1 MLKDKAELKDLFKL
15 THELVCIPSES
26 FQEKEIVDFVEHKLS
41 EAPWLDVTRIGDNIV
56 AKTGDTK
63 GMRLLLG
70 GHTDTVPAQ
79 GNDQIR
85 LSEDSI
91 WGIGSADMKGGI
103 AIMLSLALNVPDSAV
118 DMTYVFYAREEVA
131 HKHNGLLEI
140 EANEPELLIADLAIL
155 GEPTSGNIEAGCQG
169 TMRFTLELKG
179 ERAHTARPWMGRNA
193 IHRLSGVLTA
203 IEDYESRNPVIEGCQ
218 YREAL
223 QVVKVEG
230 GIAGNVV
237 PDSTTLTINHRVAPD
252 RSLDIAEKEIRDLL
266 EPFMEPADELKVVD
280 AAPPA
285 KPGLSNPILASMIES
300 HQLNVQAKLGWTDV
314 AFFDQK
320 GIPAANFGPGDAT
333 LAHTSNE
340 QVERSSIDQCYL
352 ALKQIITEGV

>member
-1 MLKDKAELKDLFKL
+1 MLKDKTELTDLFKL

-26 FQEKEIVDFVEHKLS
+26 FQEKEIVDFVAQKLS

-140 EANEPELLIADLAIL
+140 EANQPELLIADLAIL

-252 RSLDIAEKEIRDLL
+252 RSLDIAEEEIRDLL

>member
-1 MLKDKAELKDLFKL
+1 MLEEKIELTDLFKL

-26 FQEKEIVDFVEHKLS
+26 FEEKEIVDFVADKLS
-41 EAPWLDVTRIGDNIV
+41 EAPWLNVTRIGDNLV
-56 AKTGDTK
+56 AKTGDEK

-140 EANEPELLIADLAIL
+140 EANQPELLIADLAIL
-155 GEPTSGNIEAGCQG
+155 REPTSGNIEAGCQG

-203 IEDYESRNPVIEGCQ
+203 IADYESRNPVIEGCQ

-252 RSLDIAEKEIRDLL
+252 RSLNIAEKEIRDLL
-266 EPFMEPADELKVVD
+266 KPFMEPADELKVVD

-285 KPGLSNPILASMIES
+285 KPGLSNPILASMIET
-300 HQLNVQAKLGWTDV
+300 HQLDVQAKLGWTDV

>member
-1 MLKDKAELKDLFKL
+1 MSEEKTELTDLFKL

-26 FQEKEIVDFVEHKLS
+26 FEEKKIVDFIADKLS
-41 EAPWLDVTRIGDNIV
+41 EASWLNVTRIGDNIV
-56 AKTGDTK
+56 AKTGDK
-63 GMRLLLG
+63 KEMRLLLG

-103 AIMLSLALNVPDSAV
+103 AIMLSLALNVPESAV

-140 EANEPELLIADLAIL
+140 EANQPELLLADLAIL

-203 IEDYESRNPVIEGCQ
+203 IEDYESRHPIIEGCQ

-237 PDSTTLTINHRVAPD
+237 PDSSTLTINHRVAPD
-252 RSLDIAEKEIRDLL
+252 RSLDKAEKEIRDLL
-266 EPFMEPADELKVVD
+266 EPFMEPADELTVID

-285 KPGLSNPILASMIES
+285 KPGLSNPIIASMIET
-300 HQLNVQAKLGWTDV
+300 HQLDVQAKLGWTDV

-320 GIPAANFGPGDAT
+320 GVPAANFGPGDAT

-340 QVERSSIDQCYL
+340 QVKRSSIEQCYL

>member
-1 MLKDKAELKDLFKL
+1 MLEEKIELTDLFKL

-26 FQEKEIVDFVEHKLS
+26 FEEKEIVDFVADKLS
-41 EAPWLDVTRIGDNIV
+41 EAPWLNVTRIGDNLV
-56 AKTGDTK
+56 AKTGDEK

-140 EANEPELLIADLAIL
+140 EANQPELLIADLAIL

-203 IEDYESRNPVIEGCQ
+203 IADYESRNPVIEGCQ

-252 RSLDIAEKEIRDLL
+252 RSLNIAEKEIRDLL
-266 EPFMEPADELKVVD
+266 KPFMEPADELKVVD

-285 KPGLSNPILASMIES
+285 KPGLPNPILASMIET
-300 HQLNVQAKLGWTDV
+300 HQLDVQAKLGWTDV

>member
-1 MLKDKAELKDLFKL
+1 MLKDKTELTDLFKL

-26 FQEKEIVDFVEHKLS
+26 FQEKEIVDFVAQKLS

-56 AKTGDTK
+56 AKTGNTK

-140 EANEPELLIADLAIL
+140 EANQPELLIADLAIL

-252 RSLDIAEKEIRDLL
+252 RSLDIAEREIRDLL
-266 EPFMEPADELKVVD
+266 GPFMEPADELKVVD

>member
-1 MLKDKAELKDLFKL
+1 MLKDKTELTDLFKL

-26 FQEKEIVDFVEHKLS
+26 FQEKEIVDFVAQKLS

-140 EANEPELLIADLAIL
+140 EANQPELLIADLAIL

-193 IHRLSGVLTA
+193 IHRLSGVLAA
-203 IEDYESRNPVIEGCQ
+203 IADYESRNPVIEGCQ

-223 QVVKVEG
+223 QVVKVQG

>member
-1 MLKDKAELKDLFKL
+1 MLKDKTELTDLFKL

-26 FQEKEIVDFVEHKLS
+26 FQEKEIVDFVAQKLS

-140 EANEPELLIADLAIL
+140 EANQPELLIADLAIL

-320 GIPAANFGPGDAT
+320 GVPAANFGPGDAT

-340 QVERSSIDQCYL
+340 QVERSSIEQCYL

>member
-1 MLKDKAELKDLFKL
+1 MLKDKTELTDLFKL

-26 FQEKEIVDFVEHKLS
+26 FQEKEIVDFVAQKLS

-140 EANEPELLIADLAIL
+140 EANQPELLIADLAIL

-280 AAPPA
+280 AA
-285 KPGLSNPILASMIES
+285 L
-300 HQLNVQAKLGWTDV
+300 QLNQD
-314 AFFDQK
+314 
-320 GIPAANFGPGDAT
+320 
-333 LAHTSNE
+333 
-340 QVERSSIDQCYL
+340 YL
-352 ALKQIITEGV
+352 IRYLLQ

>member
-1 MLKDKAELKDLFKL
+1 MLKDKAELTDLFKL

-26 FQEKEIVDFVEHKLS
+26 FQEKEIVDFVAQKLS

-140 EANEPELLIADLAIL
+140 EANQPELLIADLAIL

>member
-1 MLKDKAELKDLFKL
+1 MLKDKTELTDLFKL

-26 FQEKEIVDFVEHKLS
+26 FQEKEIVDFVAQKLS

-140 EANEPELLIADLAIL
+140 EASQPELLIADLAIL

-169 TMRFTLELKG
+169 TMRFMLELKG

-237 PDSTTLTINHRVAPD
+237 PDSTTLTINHRVAP
-252 RSLDIAEKEIRDLL
+252 
-266 EPFMEPADELKVVD
+266 
-280 AAPPA
+280 
-285 KPGLSNPILASMIES
+285 G
-300 HQLNVQAKLGWTDV
+300 
-314 AFFDQK
+314 QK
-320 GIPAANFGPGDAT
+320 
-333 LAHTSNE
+333 S
-340 QVERSSIDQCYL
+340 
-352 ALKQIITEGV
+352 

>member
-1 MLKDKAELKDLFKL
+1 MSKDKTELEDLFKL

-26 FQEKEIVDFVEHKLS
+26 FQEKEIVDFVAHKLS

-140 EANEPELLIADLAIL
+140 EANQPELLIADLAIL

>member
-1 MLKDKAELKDLFKL
+1 MLKDKTELTDLFKL

-26 FQEKEIVDFVEHKLS
+26 FQEKEIVDFVAQKLS

-70 GHTDTVPAQ
+70 GHTDTPAQ

-140 EANEPELLIADLAIL
+140 EANQPELLIADLAIL

-193 IHRLSGVLTA
+193 IHRLSGVLAA
-203 IEDYESRNPVIEGCQ
+203 IADYESRSPVIEGCQ

-352 ALKQIITEGV
+352 ALKQIISEGV

>member
-1 MLKDKAELKDLFKL
+1 MLKDKTELTDLFKL

-26 FQEKEIVDFVEHKLS
+26 FQEKEIVDFVAQKLS

-140 EANEPELLIADLAIL
+140 EANQPELLIADLAIL

-266 EPFMEPADELKVVD
+266 ETFMEPADELKVVD

>member
-1 MLKDKAELKDLFKL
+1 MLKDKTELTDLFKL

-26 FQEKEIVDFVEHKLS
+26 FQEKEIVDFVAQKLS

-79 GNDQIR
+79 GNDQIK

-140 EANEPELLIADLAIL
+140 EANQPELLIADLAIL

-252 RSLDIAEKEIRDLL
+252 RSLDIAEREIRDLL

>member
-1 MLKDKAELKDLFKL
+1 MLKDKTELTDLFKL

-26 FQEKEIVDFVEHKLS
+26 FQEKEIVDFVAQKLS

-85 LSEDSI
+85 LLEDSI

-140 EANEPELLIADLAIL
+140 EANQPELLIADLAIL

>member
-26 FQEKEIVDFVEHKLS
+26 FQEKEIVDFVAQKLS

-140 EANEPELLIADLAIL
+140 EANQPELLIADLAIL

>member
-1 MLKDKAELKDLFKL
+1 MLKDKTELTDLFKL

-26 FQEKEIVDFVEHKLS
+26 FQEKEIVHFVAQKLS

-140 EANEPELLIADLAIL
+140 EANQPELLIADLAIL

>member
-1 MLKDKAELKDLFKL
+1 MLKDKTELTDLFKL

-26 FQEKEIVDFVEHKLS
+26 FQEKEIVDFVAQKLS

-140 EANEPELLIADLAIL
+140 EANQPELLIADLAIL

-193 IHRLSGVLTA
+193 FHRLSGVLTA

-266 EPFMEPADELKVVD
+266 EPIMEPADELKVVD

-300 HQLNVQAKLGWTDV
+300 HELDVQAKLGWTDV

>member
-1 MLKDKAELKDLFKL
+1 
-15 THELVCIPSES
+15 
-26 FQEKEIVDFVEHKLS
+26 
-41 EAPWLDVTRIGDNIV
+41 
-56 AKTGDTK
+56 
-63 GMRLLLG
+63 
-70 GHTDTVPAQ
+70 
-79 GNDQIR
+79 
-85 LSEDSI
+85 
-91 WGIGSADMKGGI
+91 
-103 AIMLSLALNVPDSAV
+103 
-118 DMTYVFYAREEVA
+118 
-131 HKHNGLLEI
+131 
-140 EANEPELLIADLAIL
+140 
-155 GEPTSGNIEAGCQG
+155 
-169 TMRFTLELKG
+169 MRFTLELKG

>member
-1 MLKDKAELKDLFKL
+1 MLKDKTELTDLFKL

-26 FQEKEIVDFVEHKLS
+26 FQEKEIVDFVAQKLS

-140 EANEPELLIADLAIL
+140 EANQPELLIADLAIL

-203 IEDYESRNPVIEGCQ
+203 IEDYESRSPVIEGCQ

>member
-1 MLKDKAELKDLFKL
+1 MLKDKTELTDLFKL

-26 FQEKEIVDFVEHKLS
+26 FQEKEIVDFVAQKLS

-140 EANEPELLIADLAIL
+140 EANQPELLIADLAIL

-237 PDSTTLTINHRVAPD
+237 PDSATLTINHRVAPD

>member
-1 MLKDKAELKDLFKL
+1 MLKDKTELTDLFKL

-26 FQEKEIVDFVEHKLS
+26 FQEKEIVDFVAQKLS

-140 EANEPELLIADLAIL
+140 EANQPELLIADLAIL

-203 IEDYESRNPVIEGCQ
+203 IAGYESRNPVIEGCQ

>member
-1 MLKDKAELKDLFKL
+1 MLKDKTELTDLFKL

-26 FQEKEIVDFVEHKLS
+26 FQEKEIVDFVGHKLS

-140 EANEPELLIADLAIL
+140 EANQPELLIADLAIL

-203 IEDYESRNPVIEGCQ
+203 IAGYESRNPVIEGCQ

>member
-1 MLKDKAELKDLFKL
+1 MLKDKTELTDLFKL

-26 FQEKEIVDFVEHKLS
+26 FQEKEIVDFVAQKLS

-140 EANEPELLIADLAIL
+140 EANQPELLIADLAIL

>member
-1 MLKDKAELKDLFKL
+1 MLKDKTELTDLFKL

-26 FQEKEIVDFVEHKLS
+26 FQEKEIVDFVAQKLS

-56 AKTGDTK
+56 AKTGHTK

-140 EANEPELLIADLAIL
+140 EANQPELLIADLAIL

>member
-1 MLKDKAELKDLFKL
+1 MSEDKTELTDLFKL

-26 FQEKEIVDFVEHKLS
+26 FQEKEIVDFVVHKLS

-79 GNDQIR
+79 GNNQIR

-140 EANEPELLIADLAIL
+140 EANQPELLIADLAIL

-193 IHRLSGVLTA
+193 IHRLAGVLTA
-203 IEDYESRNPVIEGCQ
+203 IADYESRNPVIEGCQ

-237 PDSTTLTINHRVAPD
+237 PDLTTLTINHRVAPD

-266 EPFMEPADELKVVD
+266 KPFMESEDELKVID

-285 KPGLSNPILASMIES
+285 KPGLSNPILASMIET
-300 HQLNVQAKLGWTDV
+300 HQLDVQAKLGWTDV

>member
-1 MLKDKAELKDLFKL
+1 MLKDKTELTDLFKL

-26 FQEKEIVDFVEHKLS
+26 FQEKEIVDFVAHKLS

-140 EANEPELLIADLAIL
+140 EANQPELLIADLAIL

-230 GIAGNVV
+230 GIAAV
-237 PDSTTLTINHRVAPD
+237 SYTHLTLPTKA
-252 RSLDIAEKEIRDLL
+252 
-266 EPFMEPADELKVVD
+266 
-280 AAPPA
+280 
-285 KPGLSNPILASMIES
+285 
-300 HQLNVQAKLGWTDV
+300 
-314 AFFDQK
+314 
-320 GIPAANFGPGDAT
+320 
-333 LAHTSNE
+333 
-340 QVERSSIDQCYL
+340 
-352 ALKQIITEGV
+352 

>member
-1 MLKDKAELKDLFKL
+1 MLKDKTELTDLFKL

-26 FQEKEIVDFVEHKLS
+26 FQEKEIVDFVAQKLS

-140 EANEPELLIADLAIL
+140 EANQPELLIADLAIL

-252 RSLDIAEKEIRDLL
+252 RSLDIAEREIRDLL

>member
-1 MLKDKAELKDLFKL
+1 MLKDKTELTDLFKL

-26 FQEKEIVDFVEHKLS
+26 FQEKEIVDFVAQKLS

-140 EANEPELLIADLAIL
+140 EANQPELLIADLAIL

-193 IHRLSGVLTA
+193 IHRLSGVLAA
-203 IEDYESRNPVIEGCQ
+203 IADYESRNPVIEGCQ

-223 QVVKVEG
+223 QVVKVQG

-252 RSLDIAEKEIRDLL
+252 RSLDIAEREIRDLL

>member
-26 FQEKEIVDFVEHKLS
+26 FQEKEIVDFVAQKLS

-56 AKTGDTK
+56 AKTGHTK

>member
-1 MLKDKAELKDLFKL
+1 MLKDKTELTDLFKL

-26 FQEKEIVDFVEHKLS
+26 FQEKEIVDFVAQKLS

-140 EANEPELLIADLAIL
+140 EANQPELLIADLAIL

-252 RSLDIAEKEIRDLL
+252 RSLDIAEREIRDLL
-266 EPFMEPADELKVVD
+266 GPFMEPADELKVVD

-300 HQLNVQAKLGWTDV
+300 HELDVQAKLGWTDV